1 MCTSSQQNLDTAA
14 FYKWS
19 KILIYLE
26 NHFGEATIAAWFEG
40 AVLVEFTD
48 KVLKFRVGNAFQ
60 CDIINRRC
68 LHHIQNALKELF
80 NSTAA
85 VEVFVSIP

>member
-1 MCTSSQQNLDTAA
+1 MCTLPQQNLDAAA

-26 NHFGEATIAAWFEG
+26 ERFGEATIAAWFEG

-48 KVLKFRVGNAFQ
+48 TVLKFRVGNAFY
-60 CDIINRRC
+60 CDVINRRC
-68 LHHIQNALKELF
+68 LHHMQNALGELF
-80 NSTAA
+80 HSAA
-85 VEVFVSIP
+85 AIEVFVSLP

>member
-1 MCTSSQQNLDTAA
+1 MCMLSQQNLDAAA

-26 NHFGEATIAAWFEG
+26 ERFGEATIAAWFEG

-48 KVLKFRVGNAFQ
+48 TVLKFRVDNAFY
-60 CDIINRRC
+60 CDVINRRC
-68 LHHIQNALKELF
+68 LHHMQNALRELF
-80 NSTAA
+80 HSAA
-85 VEVFVSIP
+85 AIEVFVSLP

>member
-19 KILIYLE
+19 KILLYLE
-26 NHFGEATIAAWFEG
+26 ERFGEATIATWFEG
-40 AVLVEFTD
+40 SVLVEFTD
-48 KVLKFRVGNAFQ
+48 AVVKFHVGNAFQ

-68 LHHIQNALKELF
+68 LHHIQTALKELF
-80 NSTAA
+80 NSSAA
-85 VEVFVSIP
+85 IEVFVSIP